1 MRYHHQP
8 KYFRQSKADSR
19 RLRGERKQLQRTRR
33 HDQQTTTAE
42 KSGEGWNTVTSCS
55 HLRANIDNGK
65 VYYTGIKAGDC
76 NLGLKKPPGLPKKLY
91 ICAHW
96 ITLHWDE
103 AGTFIPQY
111 YELAST
117 ASYSSPGSHGQNI
130 TAVVS
135 QEDDPTNEIPACEAL
150 TTWLLTQVSS
160 ATPEWRDNGIDIGV
174 ILAIGLAFIALGGGI
189 VMRRR
194 RQKTKHKCL
203 HNHRT
208 AAQSDHSQATLLREP
223 EISLADA
230 FGVNISMGTRSE
242 TDSSSLSAVL
252 FGPSN
257 TPGDI
262 ELTSV
267 FLSGKGSDAS
277 DTPAPPLPMSAF
289 GRCDLE
295 EVKSAGRYDSLS
307 P

>member
-1 MRYHHQP
+1 
-8 KYFRQSKADSR
+8 
-19 RLRGERKQLQRTRR
+19 
-33 HDQQTTTAE
+33 
-42 KSGEGWNTVTSCS
+42 
-55 HLRANIDNGK
+55 
-65 VYYTGIKAGDC
+65 
-76 NLGLKKPPGLPKKLY
+76 LKKPPGLPKKLY

-135 QEDDPTNEIPACEAL
+135 QKDDPTNEVPACEAL

-174 ILAIGLAFIALGGGI
+174 ILAIGLAFIAVGGGI

-194 RQKTKHKCL
+194 QQKTKHKCP

-208 AAQSDHSQATLLREP
+208 AAQSDHSQATRLVEP
-223 EISLADA
+223 EIPLAAA
-230 FGVNISMGTRSE
+230 FGVSPGTGSE
-242 TDSSSLSAVL
+242 TDVSSLPAVL
-252 FGPSN
+252 FGPSS
-257 TPGDI
+257 TGDGGI
-262 ELTSV
+262 ELTRMPSSSQG
-267 FLSGKGSDAS
+267 SGAS
-277 DTPAPPLPMSAF
+277 DRPAPSLSMSAF
-289 GRCDLE
+289 DRWDLKE
-295 EVKSAGRYDSLS
+295 AESAGRHEQPLKS
-307 P
+307 PR